1 MKILL
6 TGGSGFL
13 GNFIKVNLQNKGE
26 HVISIGRA
34 GSNNIV
40 ADLTNQVPSFNDSYD
55 YIIHCA
61 GKAHINPKSE
71 FQKLDFYH
79 VNLKGTQNLCEAL
92 NSQFN
97 NLKGFIFI
105 SSVAVYGKESGL
117 MLTEDSE
124 LLAMD
129 PYGSSKI
136 KTEQFLQAW
145 CKQWNIP
152 LLILRLPLV
161 IGENAPGNFGLMEK
175 AIRNGYY
182 LRIGNGE
189 TKRSM
194 VLAIDV
200 AEFISRNLGK
210 SGVYNLTDSYDPSFK
225 ELEEVLKSKYSKSFT
240 LSIPYFLAKFLAILG
255 DNLGGRFPIN
265 SNKLLKVCS
274 SLTFSSKK
282 AADALNWTPTN
293 VLNYYKE
300 NRN

>member
-13 GNFIKVNLQNKGE
+13 GNFIKVNLQKKGE

-34 GSNNIV
+34 DSNNIV
-40 ADLTNQVPSFNDSYD
+40 ADLAKQVPSLNDSFD

-61 GKAHINPKSE
+61 GKAHINPKTE
-71 FQKLDFYH
+71 LQKLDFYQ
-79 VNLKGTQNLCEAL
+79 VNLKGTENLCEAL
-92 NSQFN
+92 NSQVA

-124 LLAMD
+124 LQAND

-136 KTEQFLQAW
+136 KTEQFLQTW
-145 CKQWNIP
+145 CNQLNMP

-161 IGENAPGNFGLMEK
+161 IGDNAPGNLGLMEK
-175 AIRNGYY
+175 AIRKGYY

-210 SGVYNLTDSYDPSFK
+210 NGVYNLTDGYDPSFR
-225 ELEEVLKSKYSKSFT
+225 ELEEVLNAKYSKSFT
-240 LSIPYFLAKFLAILG
+240 LSIPYFAAKFFAIIG
-255 DNLGGRFPIN
+255 DIIGSCFPIN

-282 AADALNWTPTN
+282 AAAAMNWNPTN